1 MEEQSRLLQWI
12 EVDLDAL
19 TDNINALR
27 DHLRAGTR
35 FMAVVKKNAYGF
47 GAVAVSRAALEAGVD
62 YLGVHALEEALEL
75 REAGIHAPL
84 LVLGPVL
91 PGEAETV
98 IKQRLAI
105 TVVDKELAHALA
117 IASQK
122 LNAEVEVHIKV
133 DTGLQRFGVSLEEA
147 PELLNYLNAF
157 PALKVVGLYT
167 HFSSADECD
176 ETPTKLQLERFLK
189 LAKLF
194 PQVKLQHAANS
205 AATLQFPETH
215 LDMVRVGISL
225 YGFYPS
231 DAVRRTVTLKPV
243 LELKT
248 RVARVH
254 SIKAGE
260 GVSYGLTW
268 VAPEDSVVAL
278 IPFGYGH
285 GLSRLLSNKGEVLIR
300 GQRAPIR
307 GVVCMDQSIVDV
319 TEVPG
324 VSVGDEATII
334 GRQGR
339 EEVTAEEIAGL
350 TNTINYEVV
359 TRLPAALPR
368 LYLHKK
374 TMPSRLPKHN

>member
-1 MEEQSRLLQWI
+1 MKNRSRLLQWLEI
-12 EVDLDAL
+12 DLDAL
-19 TDNINALR
+19 THNIKALR
-27 DHLRAGTR
+27 DHLRVATK

-62 YLGVHALEEALEL
+62 YLAVHALEEALEL

-84 LVLGPVL
+84 LILGPVL
-91 PGEAETV
+91 PGKADTV

-105 TVVDKELAHALA
+105 TVVDKELACALA
-117 IASQK
+117 TAGQK
-122 LNAEVEVHIKV
+122 LNAEIEVHVKV

-147 PELLNYLNAF
+147 PELLSYLDTL
-157 PALKVVGLYT
+157 PTLKVVGLYT
-167 HFSSADECD
+167 HFSSADESD
-176 ETPTKLQLERFLK
+176 ETPTKLQLGRFLK

-194 PQVKLQHAANS
+194 PQIKLLHAANS

-225 YGFYPS
+225 YGYYPS
-231 DAVRRTVTLKPV
+231 AAVRKAVTLKPA
-243 LELKT
+243 LDLKT

-268 VAPEDSVVAL
+268 VAPKDSIVAL

-300 GQRAPIR
+300 GKRAPIR

-319 TEVPG
+319 TNIPDTR
-324 VSVGDEATII
+324 VGDEVTII
-334 GRQGR
+334 GRQGS
-339 EEVTAEEIAGL
+339 EEVTAEEIAEL

-368 LYLHKK
+368 LYLHKESSEQ
-374 TMPSRLPKHN
+374 T